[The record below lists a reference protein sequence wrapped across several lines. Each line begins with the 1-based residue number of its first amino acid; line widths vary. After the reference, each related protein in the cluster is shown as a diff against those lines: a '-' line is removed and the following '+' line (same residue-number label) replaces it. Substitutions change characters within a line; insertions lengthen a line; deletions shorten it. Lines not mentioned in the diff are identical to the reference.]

1 MSVSYGGDSITFGD
15 GSIVSS
21 GSQGFKNKII
31 NGAMMIDQRFAGSA
45 NTPADS
51 AYTID
56 RWQFWSSQ
64 SGKLSIQ
71 QSTTAPNGFS
81 NSMLVTS
88 LSSYS
93 VASTDEIG
101 FTTKLEGY
109 NIVDLAWGTSDAKTV
124 SLSFW
129 VRSSLTGTF
138 GGSIGNS
145 GLSRVYVFSY
155 TINQANTWEYKTI
168 TITGETSG
176 TWEKTNALGLS
187 LNFQFGAG
195 SSSTRTQPA
204 GSWYSG
210 STSLRGASGQVN
222 LAATSGATW
231 YMTGLQLEKGTTAST
246 FEFRSY
252 QKELILCYRYFLR
265 YGQGTIVGSGASD
278 GGTNLRVVNAITP
291 VSMRAAPSYAWNNV
305 YTYSGNLSNYGFT
318 GVGSTVLGPS
328 SVKFDATTSSS
339 GPTNAMLT
347 VICDGSSSYFTM
359 SAEL

>member
-21 GSQGFKNKII
+21 GSAGFKNKII

-145 GLSRVYVFSY
+145 GLSRVYIFSY

-210 STSLRGASGQVN
+210 STSLRGSSGQVN

-231 YMTGLQLEKGTTAST
+231 YMTGLQLEKSTTAST
-246 FEFRSY
+246 FEFRSI
-252 QKELILCYRYFLR
+252 QKELILCQRYYFQL
-265 YGQGTIVGSGASD
+265 YTVNNVGQGYTVTNSD
-278 GGTNLRVVNAITP
+278 TTRRHLIQFPA
-291 VSMRAAPSYAWNNV
+291 SMRATPTLSTTWSGGSPGTQYVNVNSGQIYVTSCSTGTEYA
-305 YTYSGNLSNYGFT
+305 F
-318 GVGSTVLGPS
+318 STVT
-328 SVKFDATTSSS
+328 AT
-339 GPTNAMLT
+339 
-347 VICDGSSSYFTM
+347 
-359 SAEL
+359 AEL